1 MSDYLL
7 LLFGVLL
14 VVGTGLFVASEFAI
28 INLDRVDLESRR
40 SAGEK
45 GLDLSIRAVATT
57 ATQLSSAQ
65 LGITLTVLLT
75 GFVSEPALSRL
86 LYPSLSNLGLSESG
100 TEVFATVLAMAI
112 ATVASFLLGELVPKN
127 MALSAPKKVL
137 KGVAPFQ
144 LGFTFIFKF
153 LIVFLNNN
161 GNFILRRFG
170 IEPKEELSVA
180 RSAEELTSLVRRSA
194 SLGTLESDT
203 AKLIEK
209 TLTLTSLLASDIM
222 TPRPQMHTLERE
234 QSAKDLIDL
243 ARESGH
249 SRFPIL
255 GEDSDDIVGVAHV
268 KHAVAI
274 PPQRRAQVPVSAI
287 MVEPVRVPETMP
299 LDRLIL
305 TLRGRGLQFGVVVDE
320 YGGTAGIAT
329 LEDAVEELIGDLSD
343 EHDRTKAHIVQYSD
357 GSASFSGLARPGEL
371 REIGLKISDDEDYDT
386 IAGFVMSELGK
397 IPQDG
402 DVVELPTGQLKVI
415 RMDGRRVDR
424 IKYQPSEEDN
434 D

>member
-14 VVGTGLFVASEFAI
+14 VIGTGLFVASEFAI
-28 INLDRVDLESRR
+28 INLDRVDLESKR
-40 SAGEK
+40 SSGER

-75 GFVSEPALSRL
+75 GFVSEPALSRI
-86 LYPSLSNLGLSESG
+86 LYPSLSSLGFSAAG

-137 KGVAPFQ
+137 KAVAPFQ

-194 SLGTLESDT
+194 TLGTLESDT

-234 QSAKDLIDL
+234 QSAKDLVDL

-268 KHAVAI
+268 KQAVAI
-274 PPQRRAQVPVSAI
+274 PPERRAQVPVTAI

-402 DVVELPTGQLKVI
+402 DVVELPTGQLRVI

>member
-14 VVGTGLFVASEFAI
+14 VIGTGLFVASEFAI
-28 INLDRVDLESRR
+28 INLDRVDLESKR
-40 SAGEK
+40 SSGEK

-86 LYPSLSNLGLSESG
+86 LYPSLSTLGFSASG
-100 TEVFATVLAMAI
+100 TEIFATVLAMTI
-112 ATVASFLLGELVPKN
+112 ATIASFLLGELVPKN
-127 MALSAPKKVL
+127 MALSEPKKVL
-137 KGVAPFQ
+137 KAVAPFQ

-180 RSAEELTSLVRRSA
+180 RSAEELTSLLRRSA

-209 TLTLTSLLASDIM
+209 TLTLTTLLASDIM

-234 QSAKDLIDL
+234 QSAQDLVNL

-268 KHAVAI
+268 KQAVAI
-274 PPQRRAQVPVSAI
+274 PPERRAQVPVTAI

-424 IKYQPSEEDN
+424 IKYQPAEEDN

>member
-1 MSDYLL
+1 LSDYLL

-86 LYPSLSNLGLSESG
+86 LYPSLSNLGFSESG

-137 KGVAPFQ
+137 KAVAPFQ

-268 KHAVAI
+268 KQAVAI

>member
-100 TEVFATVLAMAI
+100 TEVFATVVAMTI

-268 KHAVAI
+268 KQAVAI

>member
-1 MSDYLL
+1 
-7 LLFGVLL
+7 LL

-75 GFVSEPALSRL
+75 GFVSEPALSRI

-100 TEVFATVLAMAI
+100 TEVFATVLAMTI

-127 MALSAPKKVL
+127 MALSSPRKVL
-137 KGVAPFQ
+137 KAVAPFQ
-144 LGFTFIFKF
+144 LGFTFVFKF

-161 GNFILRRFG
+161 GNFILRKVG

-234 QSAKDLIDL
+234 QSAKDLVDL
-243 ARESGH
+243 ARETGH

-268 KHAVAI
+268 KQAVAI
-274 PPQRRAQVPVSAI
+274 PPERRAQVPVSAI

-305 TLRGRGLQFGVVVDE
+305 TLRGRGFQFGVVVDE

-329 LEDAVEELIGDLSD
+329 LEDAVEELIGELSD

>member
-14 VVGTGLFVASEFAI
+14 VIGTGLFVASEFAI
-28 INLDRVDLESRR
+28 INLDRVDLESKR
-40 SAGEK
+40 SSGEK

-86 LYPSLSNLGLSESG
+86 LYPSLSTLGFSASG
-100 TEVFATVLAMAI
+100 TEIFATVLAMTI
-112 ATVASFLLGELVPKN
+112 ATIASFLLGELVPKN
-127 MALSAPKKVL
+127 MALSEPKKVL
-137 KGVAPFQ
+137 KAVAPFQ

-209 TLTLTSLLASDIM
+209 TLTLTTLLASDIM

-234 QSAKDLIDL
+234 QSAQDLVNL

-268 KHAVAI
+268 KQAVAI
-274 PPQRRAQVPVSAI
+274 PPQRRAQVPVTAI

-424 IKYQPSEEDN
+424 IKYQPAEEDN

>member
-14 VVGTGLFVASEFAI
+14 VIGTGLFVASEFAI
-28 INLDRVDLESRR
+28 INLDRVELESRR
-40 SAGEK
+40 SSGEK

-86 LYPSLSNLGLSESG
+86 LYPSLSTLGISAAG
-100 TEVFATVLAMAI
+100 TEIFATVLAMTI

-127 MALSAPKKVL
+127 MALSEPKKVL
-137 KGVAPFQ
+137 KAVAPFQ

-161 GNFILRRFG
+161 GNFILRKVG

-234 QSAKDLIDL
+234 QSAQDLVNL

-268 KHAVAI
+268 KQAVAI
-274 PPQRRAQVPVSAI
+274 PPERRAQVPVTAI

-424 IKYQPSEEDN
+424 IKYQPAEEDN

>member
-1 MSDYLL
+1 LSDYLL

-28 INLDRVDLESRR
+28 INLDRVDLESKR

-86 LYPSLSNLGLSESG
+86 LYPSLSSLGFSESG
-100 TEVFATVLAMAI
+100 TEVFATVVAMTI

-137 KGVAPFQ
+137 KAVAPFQ

-268 KHAVAI
+268 KQAVAI

>member
-1 MSDYLL
+1 LSDYLL

-86 LYPSLSNLGLSESG
+86 LYPSLSYLGFSESG

-112 ATVASFLLGELVPKN
+112 ATIASFLLGELVPKN

-137 KGVAPFQ
+137 KAVAPFQ

-268 KHAVAI
+268 KQAVAI

>member
-1 MSDYLL
+1 LSDYLL

-40 SAGEK
+40 SAGQK

-75 GFVSEPALSRL
+75 GFVSEPALSRI
-86 LYPSLSNLGLSESG
+86 LYPSLSNLGLSESS
-100 TEVFATVLAMAI
+100 TEVFATVLAMTI

-127 MALSAPKKVL
+127 MALSSPRKVL
-137 KGVAPFQ
+137 KAVAPFQ
-144 LGFTFIFKF
+144 LGFTFVFKF

-161 GNFILRRFG
+161 GNFILRKVG

-234 QSAKDLIDL
+234 QSAKDLVDL
-243 ARESGH
+243 ARETGH

-268 KHAVAI
+268 KQAVAI
-274 PPQRRAQVPVSAI
+274 PPERRAQVPVSAI

-305 TLRGRGLQFGVVVDE
+305 TLRGRGFQFGVVVDE

-329 LEDAVEELIGDLSD
+329 LEDAVEELIGELSD

>member
-1 MSDYLL
+1 LSDYLL

-86 LYPSLSNLGLSESG
+86 LYPSLSNLGFSESG

-112 ATVASFLLGELVPKN
+112 ATIASFLLGELVPKN

-137 KGVAPFQ
+137 KAVAPFQ

-268 KHAVAI
+268 KQAVAI

>member
-45 GLDLSIRAVATT
+45 GLDLSIRAVSTT

-100 TEVFATVLAMAI
+100 TEVFATVVAMTI

-137 KGVAPFQ
+137 KAVAPFQ

-268 KHAVAI
+268 KQAVAI
-274 PPQRRAQVPVSAI
+274 PPHRRAQVPVSAI

>member
-1 MSDYLL
+1 
-7 LLFGVLL
+7 
-14 VVGTGLFVASEFAI
+14 
-28 INLDRVDLESRR
+28 
-40 SAGEK
+40 
-45 GLDLSIRAVATT
+45 
-57 ATQLSSAQ
+57 
-65 LGITLTVLLT
+65 
-75 GFVSEPALSRL
+75 
-86 LYPSLSNLGLSESG
+86 
-100 TEVFATVLAMAI
+100 
-112 ATVASFLLGELVPKN
+112 
-127 MALSAPKKVL
+127 
-137 KGVAPFQ
+137 
-144 LGFTFIFKF
+144 
-153 LIVFLNNN
+153 
-161 GNFILRRFG
+161 
-170 IEPKEELSVA
+170 
-180 RSAEELTSLVRRSA
+180 
-194 SLGTLESDT
+194 
-203 AKLIEK
+203 
-209 TLTLTSLLASDIM
+209 
-222 TPRPQMHTLERE
+222 
-234 QSAKDLIDL
+234 
-243 ARESGH
+243 
-249 SRFPIL
+249 
-255 GEDSDDIVGVAHV
+255 
-268 KHAVAI
+268 
-274 PPQRRAQVPVSAI
+274 

>member
-86 LYPSLSNLGLSESG
+86 LYPSLSYLGFSESG

-137 KGVAPFQ
+137 KAVAPFQ

-268 KHAVAI
+268 KQAVAI

>member
-14 VVGTGLFVASEFAI
+14 VIGTGLFVASEFAI

-75 GFVSEPALSRL
+75 GFVAEPALSRIL
-86 LYPSLSNLGLSESG
+86 EPGLGSLGLSEDAISI
-100 TEVFATVLAMAI
+100 FATILAMLM
-112 ATVASFLLGELVPKN
+112 ATIASFLFGELVPKN
-127 MALSAPKKVL
+127 MALSSPKKVL
-137 KGVAPFQ
+137 KAVAPFQ
-144 LGFTFIFKF
+144 LGFTFIFKY
-153 LIVFLNNN
+153 LILFLNNN
-161 GNFILRRFG
+161 GNWILRKVG

-194 SLGTLESDT
+194 TLGTLESDT
-203 AKLIEK
+203 AKLLEK
-209 TLTLTSLLASDIM
+209 TLSMTSLLASDIM
-222 TPRPQMHTLERE
+222 TPRPQMHTIERE
-234 QSAKDLIDL
+234 QSAQDLVAL
-243 ARESGH
+243 ARETGH

-268 KHAVAI
+268 KQAVAI
-274 PPQRRAQVPVSAI
+274 PLERRAQVPVTAI

-305 TLRGRGLQFGVVVDE
+305 TLRGKGLQFGVVVDE

-329 LEDAVEELIGDLSD
+329 LEDAVEELIGELAD

-357 GSASFSGLARPGEL
+357 GSASFSGLARPSEL
-371 REIGLKISDDEDYDT
+371 REIGLKIADDEDYDT

-402 DVVELPTGQLKVI
+402 DVVELPTGELKVI

-424 IKYQPSEEDN
+424 IKYQPAGDDN

>member
-28 INLDRVDLESRR
+28 INLDRVDLESKR

-86 LYPSLSNLGLSESG
+86 LYPSLSSLGFSESG
-100 TEVFATVLAMAI
+100 TEVFATVVAMTI

-137 KGVAPFQ
+137 KAVAPFQ

>member
-86 LYPSLSNLGLSESG
+86 LYPSLSSLGFSESG

-137 KGVAPFQ
+137 KAVAPFQ

>member
-28 INLDRVDLESRR
+28 INLDRVDLESRH

-86 LYPSLSNLGLSESG
+86 LYPSLSDLGFSESG

-137 KGVAPFQ
+137 KAVAPFQ

-161 GNFILRRFG
+161 
-170 IEPKEELSVA
+170 
-180 RSAEELTSLVRRSA
+180 
-194 SLGTLESDT
+194 
-203 AKLIEK
+203 
-209 TLTLTSLLASDIM
+209 
-222 TPRPQMHTLERE
+222 
-234 QSAKDLIDL
+234 
-243 ARESGH
+243 
-249 SRFPIL
+249 
-255 GEDSDDIVGVAHV
+255 
-268 KHAVAI
+268 
-274 PPQRRAQVPVSAI
+274 
-287 MVEPVRVPETMP
+287 
-299 LDRLIL
+299 
-305 TLRGRGLQFGVVVDE
+305 
-320 YGGTAGIAT
+320 
-329 LEDAVEELIGDLSD
+329 
-343 EHDRTKAHIVQYSD
+343 
-357 GSASFSGLARPGEL
+357 
-371 REIGLKISDDEDYDT
+371 
-386 IAGFVMSELGK
+386 
-397 IPQDG
+397 
-402 DVVELPTGQLKVI
+402 
-415 RMDGRRVDR
+415 
-424 IKYQPSEEDN
+424 
-434 D
+434 

>member
-1 MSDYLL
+1 LSDYLL

-75 GFVSEPALSRL
+75 GFVSEPALSRI
-86 LYPSLSNLGLSESG
+86 LYPSLSSLGFSESG

-137 KGVAPFQ
+137 KAVAPFQ

-161 GNFILRRFG
+161 GNFILRKVG

-194 SLGTLESDT
+194 SMGTLESDT

-209 TLTLTSLLASDIM
+209 TLSLTSLLASDIM

-234 QSAKDLIDL
+234 QSAKDLVDL

-268 KHAVAI
+268 KQAVAI
-274 PPQRRAQVPVSAI
+274 PPERRAQVPVSAI

-357 GSASFSGLARPGEL
+357 GSASFSGLARPAEL

-424 IKYQPSEEDN
+424 IKYQPTEEDN

>member
-1 MSDYLL
+1 LSDYLL

-86 LYPSLSNLGLSESG
+86 LYPSLSDLGFSESG

-268 KHAVAI
+268 KQAVAI

>member
-14 VVGTGLFVASEFAI
+14 VIGTGLFVASEFAI
-28 INLDRVDLESRR
+28 INLDRVDLESKR
-40 SAGEK
+40 SSGEK

-86 LYPSLSNLGLSESG
+86 LYPSLSTLGFSASG
-100 TEVFATVLAMAI
+100 TEIFATVLAMTI
-112 ATVASFLLGELVPKN
+112 ATIASFLLGELVPKN
-127 MALSAPKKVL
+127 MALSEPKKVL
-137 KGVAPFQ
+137 KAVAPFQ

-180 RSAEELTSLVRRSA
+180 RSAEELTSLLRRSA

-209 TLTLTSLLASDIM
+209 TLTLTTLLASDIM

-234 QSAKDLIDL
+234 QSAQDLVNL

-268 KHAVAI
+268 KQAVAI
-274 PPQRRAQVPVSAI
+274 PPERRAQVPVTAI

-343 EHDRTKAHIVQYSD
+343 EHDRTRAHIVQYSD

-424 IKYQPSEEDN
+424 IKYQPVEEDN

>member
-14 VVGTGLFVASEFAI
+14 VIGTGLFVASEFAI
-28 INLDRVDLESRR
+28 INLDRVELESRR
-40 SAGEK
+40 SSGEK

-86 LYPSLSNLGLSESG
+86 LYPSLSTLGISAAG
-100 TEVFATVLAMAI
+100 TEIFATVLAMTI

-127 MALSAPKKVL
+127 MALSEPKKVL
-137 KGVAPFQ
+137 KAVAPFQ

-161 GNFILRRFG
+161 GNFILRKVG

-234 QSAKDLIDL
+234 QSAQDLVNL

-268 KHAVAI
+268 KQAVAI
-274 PPQRRAQVPVSAI
+274 PPERRAQVPVTAI

-402 DVVELPTGQLKVI
+402 DVVELTTGQLKVI

-424 IKYQPSEEDN
+424 IKYQPAEEDN

>member
-100 TEVFATVLAMAI
+100 TEVFATVVAMTI
-112 ATVASFLLGELVPKN
+112 TTVASVLVGELVPKN

-268 KHAVAI
+268 KQAVAI

>member
-86 LYPSLSNLGLSESG
+86 LYPSLSYLGFSESG

-112 ATVASFLLGELVPKN
+112 ATIASFLLGELVPKN

-137 KGVAPFQ
+137 KAVAPFQ

-268 KHAVAI
+268 KQAVAI

>member
-1 MSDYLL
+1 LSDYLL
-7 LLFGVLL
+7 LLVGVLL
-14 VVGTGLFVASEFAI
+14 VIGTGLFVASEFAI

-40 SAGEK
+40 ESGEK

-75 GFVSEPALSRL
+75 GFVVEPALSRI
-86 LYPSLSNLGLSESG
+86 LYPSLSTLGFSESG
-100 TEVFATVLAMAI
+100 TEVIATVLAMTI
-112 ATVASFLLGELVPKN
+112 ATIASFLLGELVPKN
-127 MALSAPKKVL
+127 MALSAPRKVL
-137 KGVAPFQ
+137 KAVAPFQ
-144 LGFTFIFKF
+144 LGFTFIFKL
-153 LIVFLNNN
+153 LIVFLNQN
-161 GNFILRRFG
+161 GNWLLRRFG
-170 IEPKEELSVA
+170 IDPREELSAA
-180 RSAEELTSLVRRSA
+180 RTAQELTSLVRRSA
-194 SLGTLESDT
+194 SLGTLESET
-203 AKLIEK
+203 ARLIEK
-209 TLTLTSLLASDIM
+209 SLTLTSLLACDIM
-222 TPRPQMHTLERE
+222 TPRPRMHTLERE
-234 QSAKDLIDL
+234 QSAEDLIDL
-243 ARESGH
+243 ARETGH

-268 KHAVAI
+268 KQAVAI
-274 PPQRRAQVPVSAI
+274 PPEKRAKVSVGAI

-343 EHDRTKAHIVQYSD
+343 EHDRTRAHVVQYSD

-371 REIGLKISDDEDYDT
+371 REIGLEIADDEDYDT

-397 IPQDG
+397 IPQEG
-402 DVVELPTGQLKVI
+402 DVVELPTGELQVI

-424 IKYQPSEEDN
+424 IKYHPAKDGSD
-434 D
+434 

>member
-100 TEVFATVLAMAI
+100 TEVFATVVAMTI

-268 KHAVAI
+268 KQAVAI

-397 IPQDG
+397 SPQDG

>member
-14 VVGTGLFVASEFAI
+14 VIGTGLFVASEFAI
-28 INLDRVDLESRR
+28 INLDRVDLESKR
-40 SAGEK
+40 SSGEK

-75 GFVSEPALSRL
+75 GFVSEPALSRI
-86 LYPSLSNLGLSESG
+86 LYPSLSSLGFSAAG

-137 KGVAPFQ
+137 KAVAPFQ

-194 SLGTLESDT
+194 TLGTLESDT

-234 QSAKDLIDL
+234 QSAKDLVDL

-268 KHAVAI
+268 KQAVAI
-274 PPQRRAQVPVSAI
+274 PPERRAQVPVTAI

-371 REIGLKISDDEDYDT
+371 REIGMKISDDEDYDT

-402 DVVELPTGQLKVI
+402 DVVELPTGQLRVI

>member
-1 MSDYLL
+1 LSDYLL

-14 VVGTGLFVASEFAI
+14 VFGTGLFVASEFAI

-40 SAGEK
+40 SGGEK
-45 GLDLSIRAVATT
+45 GLDLSIQAVATT

-75 GFVSEPALSRL
+75 GFVSEPALSRI
-86 LYPSLSNLGLSESG
+86 LYPSLSNLGFSATG
-100 TEVFATVLAMAI
+100 TEVFATVLAMAM

-137 KGVAPFQ
+137 KAVAPFQ

-170 IEPKEELSVA
+170 IEPKEELSAA
-180 RSAEELTSLVRRSA
+180 RSAEELTALVRRSA

-234 QSAKDLIDL
+234 QSAQDLVDL

-268 KHAVAI
+268 KQAVTI
-274 PPQRRAQVPVSAI
+274 PPQRRAQVPVTAI

-357 GSASFSGLARPGEL
+357 GSASFSGLARPSEL
-371 REIGLKISDDEDYDT
+371 RDIGLKISDDEDYDT

-402 DVVELPTGQLKVI
+402 DVVELPTGQLRVI

-424 IKYQPSEEDN
+424 IKYQPSED
-434 D
+434 DSD

>member
-1 MSDYLL
+1 LSDYLL

-14 VVGTGLFVASEFAI
+14 VIGTGLFVASEFAI
-28 INLDRVDLESRR
+28 INLDRVELESRR
-40 SAGEK
+40 AGGER

-75 GFVSEPALSRL
+75 GFVAEPALSRIL
-86 LYPSLSNLGLSESG
+86 EPSLSVFNLSDRGISI
-100 TEVFATVLAMAI
+100 FATVLAMLI
-112 ATVASFLLGELVPKN
+112 ATLASFLFGELVPKN
-127 MALSAPKKVL
+127 MALSSPKKVL
-137 KGVAPFQ
+137 KAVAPFQ
-144 LGFTFIFKF
+144 LGFTFTFKF
-153 LIVFLNNN
+153 LILFLNNN
-161 GNFILRRFG
+161 GNWILRKFG
-170 IEPKEELSVA
+170 IEPKEELSLA

-194 SLGTLESDT
+194 TLGTLESDT
-203 AKLIEK
+203 AKLLEK
-209 TLTLTSLLASDIM
+209 TLSMTSLLASDIM
-222 TPRPQMHTLERE
+222 TPRPQMHTIERE
-234 QSAKDLIDL
+234 QTAQDLVTL
-243 ARESGH
+243 ARQTGH

-268 KHAVAI
+268 KQAVAI
-274 PPQRRAQVPVSAI
+274 PLERRSQVPVTAI

-329 LEDAVEELIGDLSD
+329 LEDAVEELIGELAD

-357 GSASFSGLARPGEL
+357 GSASFSGLARPSEL
-371 REIGLKISDDEDYDT
+371 REIGLKIADDEDYDT

-402 DVVELPTGQLKVI
+402 DVVELPTGELKVI

-424 IKYQPSEEDN
+424 IKYQPAGDDSD
-434 D
+434 

>member
-1 MSDYLL
+1 LSDYLL

-40 SAGEK
+40 SAGQK

-75 GFVSEPALSRL
+75 GFVSEPALSRI

-100 TEVFATVLAMAI
+100 TEVFATVLAMTI

-127 MALSAPKKVL
+127 MALSSPRKVL
-137 KGVAPFQ
+137 KAVAPFQ
-144 LGFTFIFKF
+144 LGFTFVFKF

-161 GNFILRRFG
+161 GNFILRKVG

-234 QSAKDLIDL
+234 QSAKDLVDL
-243 ARESGH
+243 ARETGH

-268 KHAVAI
+268 KQAVAI
-274 PPQRRAQVPVSAI
+274 PPERRAQVPVSAI

-305 TLRGRGLQFGVVVDE
+305 TLRGRGFQFGVVVDE

-329 LEDAVEELIGDLSD
+329 LEDAVEELIGELSD

>member
-86 LYPSLSNLGLSESG
+86 LYPSLSDLGFSESG

-268 KHAVAI
+268 KQAVAI

>member
-100 TEVFATVLAMAI
+100 TEVFATVVAMTI

>member
-1 MSDYLL
+1 
-7 LLFGVLL
+7 
-14 VVGTGLFVASEFAI
+14 
-28 INLDRVDLESRR
+28 
-40 SAGEK
+40 
-45 GLDLSIRAVATT
+45 
-57 ATQLSSAQ
+57 
-65 LGITLTVLLT
+65 
-75 GFVSEPALSRL
+75 
-86 LYPSLSNLGLSESG
+86 
-100 TEVFATVLAMAI
+100 
-112 ATVASFLLGELVPKN
+112 
-127 MALSAPKKVL
+127 
-137 KGVAPFQ
+137 
-144 LGFTFIFKF
+144 
-153 LIVFLNNN
+153 
-161 GNFILRRFG
+161 
-170 IEPKEELSVA
+170 
-180 RSAEELTSLVRRSA
+180 
-194 SLGTLESDT
+194 
-203 AKLIEK
+203 
-209 TLTLTSLLASDIM
+209 
-222 TPRPQMHTLERE
+222 MHTLERE